1 MQHILYS
8 ERLQLIPFLPEDS
21 VLFLNL
27 NTNPFVRQFL
37 WDDQIID
44 ATTAEAIIQQN
55 SKHFQEDRYGL
66 WKLLIEGSN
75 EVIGYTGLW
84 YFFDEPQPQLI
95 YALLEPYTQKGYAT
109 EAATRVISYAFAEL
123 NFQYLLA
130 AMDEPHRASQ
140 KVAKRLGMTL
150 LDKRIEEGK
159 STVFYR
165 INKR

>member
-1 MQHILYS
+1 MQHTLYS
-8 ERLQLIPFLPEDS
+8 ERLQLIPFSSGDS
-21 VLFLNL
+21 ELFLNL

-44 ATTAEAIIQQN
+44 STTAEAIIRQN
-55 SKHFQEDRYGL
+55 TKHFQEDQYGL
-66 WKLLIEGSN
+66 WKLQIQGSD
-75 EVIGYTGLW
+75 EVIGYAGLW

-95 YALLEPYTQKGYAT
+95 YALLEPYTHNGYAT

-123 NFQYLLA
+123 NFQYVRA

-140 KVAKRLGMTL
+140 QVAKRLGMAL
-150 LDKRIEEGK
+150 VDKRLEEGK

-165 INKR
+165 IDKR